1 MSVQISPM
9 LAVRDAAQAI
19 AFYQAAFGAT
29 ELWRLDGGGAHLVA
43 GMAVDGA
50 EFFLASESPEYG
62 TRSPDLVGHTTV
74 RIEFFVDDPHSAHAR
89 ALDAGAT
96 EVDPVREYSHSTVGP
111 RPLSRMLQGTVA
123 DPSGH
128 RWLIGKILD

>member
-9 LAVRDAAQAI
+9 LAVSDAARAL

-29 ELWRLDGGGAHLVA
+29 ELWRLDGGGHLVA
-43 GMAVDGA
+43 GLEVDGA

-62 TRSPDLVGHTTV
+62 TRSPDLAGHTTV
-74 RIEFFVDDPHSAHAR
+74 RIELFVADPYSAHAR
-89 ALDAGAT
+89 ALGAGAT
-96 EVDPVREYSHSTVGP
+96 ELDPVREYSYSTVGP
-111 RPLSRMLQGTVA
+111 RPLSRMLQGSVA
-123 DPSGH
+123 DPFGH

>member
-9 LAVRDAAQAI
+9 LAVSDAAGAI
-19 AFYQAAFGAT
+19 EFYQAAFGAT
-29 ELWRLDGGGAHLVA
+29 ELWRLDAGGSLVA

-50 EFFLASESPEYG
+50 EFFLASESPENG
-62 TRSPDLVGHTTV
+62 TRSPDLAGHTTV
-74 RIEFFVDDPHSAHAR
+74 RIELFVDDPRGAHAR
-89 ALDAGAT
+89 ALAAGAT
-96 EVDPVREYSHSTVGP
+96 ELHPVREFSYSTVGP